1 MAWALTMDE
10 PVLTR
15 DQLEKINRQHRLE
28 LRQIRRMNEQQFQA
42 FKKNFSVG
50 LLDNITRVE
59 AEELLVSMLALNISM
74 QNDINGSKKS
84 VS

>member
-1 MAWALTMDE
+1 MDE

-42 FKKNFSVG
+42 FKKNFTVG

-74 QNDINGSKKS
+74 QNDLNGSKKS

>member
-1 MAWALTMDE
+1 MDE

-15 DQLEKINRQHRLE
+15 DQLERINRQHRLE
-28 LRQIRRMNEQQFQA
+28 LRQIRRMNEHQFQA
-42 FKKNFSVG
+42 FKKNFTVG
-50 LLDNITRVE
+50 LLDTITKSE

-74 QNDINGSKKS
+74 QNDLGGNKKS